1 MSNEISP
8 LNESKENNDIE
19 IELGQIIKLIAP
31 ENSELND
38 KTYYIK
44 YLDEKKIKLF
54 DPYTNTLKNLN
65 LENGNFSDESI
76 IGIEILYVPEQK
88 GFARQNGLVTGVGIS
103 IEFGGRFPQIV
114 NGEITNLEEDMIELT
129 MINREKIYIDFQY
142 QGIPEELEIVS
153 IKPFDISI
161 DEDKKVDSKDEEER
175 DVVYDEDYLDVDGN
189 DENLFDYEQEYNQS
203 KNLEILNEGLNI
215 IEGQIED
222 IDVDIEFFASEQNKR
237 FSLKK
242 QIDSLLDDL
251 LSRIPNNERSKD
263 KIAEINKN
271 IIRFKEL
278 RIAFSNFEEDGN
290 IENPKYK
297 HFNKDYRPLIE
308 QLKNL
313 NQKLLWMVPIIGTR
327 KKIYDIDLMETTN
340 DDYIVD
346 TTDNFV
352 NNYMNIHNMY
362 RDNVTNVDDKYIYL
376 EQNLNNLQK
385 NYLNLENKNDVIQT
399 IDILNDV
406 ECFVENF
413 DNIGSSAY
421 KEESIHNTFNYKQV
435 LIKGK
440 SIILKDPI
448 TKEKSKMR
456 FIEPEKINLKGFVI
470 RSDNHRLYSE
480 LFLPEKNIY
489 NKSNLNNFYSYKP
502 IPENFD
508 FENVIIDENYEQY
521 DLELNNSMPYKI
533 TYSDIV
539 NYDERNKEEVFD
551 KFLTSIIP
559 STNNLIK
566 KIHKTNRS
574 TSIYGFINNLECFSI
589 KQDDIDFNNYQ
600 LINKIVDRNINNY
613 KKLLATRE
621 NIYLNVTASKR
632 NEVSLLERIFTNDDS
647 SLIEELRKN
656 YNLNVKYTNLE
667 TINKIIIEDGGN
679 NITLLLSKVLLP
691 LSQDVNYDQKIE
703 EELQKIDRKE
713 ENEDNILGECKQV
726 IITKKYTSIEDLK
739 RDNNDDTVIY
749 DREYDNTRYDIMEEF
764 ESDMNIMKP
773 DALQRKV
780 VEHLINAVG
789 VNEKEAVRD
798 AKSMIS
804 GRKLVD
810 EGEYAILDLGEFEYR
825 YYERKSNVWRLNEE
839 YNDKMPDD
847 ALFCN
852 LKQKCLAIKDKCSPL
867 EKHTNNI
874 EKSVLNKIAEHF
886 SQELITLQERKKSK
900 LTKLY
905 ADSVS
910 KLNQLIMFNQKQK
923 SKKDAF
929 MINIAKSLEDIEV
942 KISPYFELRDEILA
956 QNDIVKK
963 FSDIII
969 FIDKYCRQNEKTN
982 PNENIYWFYCIE
994 SGAPLLPTFFQQLAE
1009 SIEKN
1014 NFNKDDYEI
1023 TIEKIVKNRGKLSDD
1038 GDKIVDKY
1046 SGYLIKLLEFDTAE
1060 GYDKNTGYKMV
1071 TREVIE
1077 EDDGDKMTSVLENKD
1092 NSKTSMANLLEKLF
1106 KSMSKNLGI
1115 NIDSEIEF
1123 LISSSINLIENNIK
1137 TREEYNR
1144 IIAKKTKKQS
1154 SRTAKPYEEYYDQL
1168 FILCIISVFI
1178 VSIQSIIPRVR
1189 SSKTIPGC
1197 IVSFSGYPLESETSK
1212 KNIINYVIC
1221 SVLKY
1226 KNDSRPWKNGLPR
1239 IKNISSTK
1247 DVQRLENYYKKVK
1260 NFIEVN
1266 VLTYPDI
1273 EAKLIRKRQW
1283 IQQSKLSEEK
1293 TSDTV
1298 FSLKKWVHFSPPLYK
1313 LEKIKEKV
1321 PNISSIQ
1328 QLLKKTVTSGNKK
1341 QNDIINLLYGTSNYL
1356 SVKILDIINKVV
1368 SRKELLFI
1376 TNSGIPYLEN
1386 SCCNDDSGN
1395 VYDYFVK
1402 NESGTKIIRYND
1414 NVRAIRE
1421 IIERI
1426 NNLSY
1431 SGYLF
1436 TEEDTKQ
1443 KHIKVEDNITEETI
1457 YKAFI
1462 KYCKYNTG
1470 LSLDPE
1476 LSEICENNTA
1486 KFNKFD
1492 PIEEKISI
1500 LKNENGTLYNTIS
1513 LMSLMKIINKRNKVT
1528 LSLDSRSF
1536 TNTLV
1541 FNEILE
1547 GILEEKI
1554 PLYDND
1560 LLTEILRY
1568 SKENVDNFY
1577 KFNDS
1582 KEGKISSKQEKSMDF
1597 LYLLDNKIIDYKE
1610 TIINYLTLTNTSS
1623 STLRK
1628 IKSFIDKIEKYNI
1641 ENQNIYMSREDSKNY
1656 FVGQNLK
1663 LLINSVSSIIPEII
1677 NNQVDYSNKYI
1688 PKHWKLGSQYH
1699 ERDVKE
1705 IIKTEFYGFE
1715 KYYGNDVF
1723 SRILDNVIKI
1733 TQNIR
1738 NLTNFV
1744 PFTASREMKPMFSS
1758 NVYCKILKVLLL
1770 KILVIYTTIT
1780 DRVDMEGRI
1789 EIKESVVELSELD
1802 QVRREAN
1809 IQSLKSKMSNYIVSL
1824 FNFSIKKKKML
1835 NVNKDKIKKNVL
1847 KSKVKE
1853 KNIITERLRNMTV
1866 EQRQIENLK
1875 KNHKLGDWNVGQTRA
1890 IFEYDENQY
1899 DKERNEMEK
1908 RYQLEL
1914 KLGLTDDV
1922 SLEQRDIY
1930 MMEHLEQQAIDNRIE
1945 QDELALDM
1953 RNEGERDGEQD
1964 W

>member
-1 MSNEISP
+1 MSNGISP

-31 ENSELND
+31 ENSELNE

-44 YLDEKKIKLF
+44 YLDENKIKLF
-54 DPYTNTLKNLN
+54 DPYTNTLKSLN
-65 LENGNFSDESI
+65 LENGNFADESI
-76 IGIEILYVPEQK
+76 VGIEILYEPEKK
-88 GFARQNGLVTGVGIS
+88 GFARQNGLNTGVGIS

-129 MINREKIYIDFQY
+129 MVNREKIYIDFQY
-142 QGIPEELEIVS
+142 QGIPEQLEIVS
-153 IKPFDISI
+153 IKPFDINI
-161 DEDKKVDSKDEEER
+161 DEDIKVDKEDEGE
-175 DVVYDEDYLDVDGN
+175 VIYDEDFLDVDGD
-189 DENLFDYEQEYNQS
+189 DENLFDYEQEFNES
-203 KNLEILNEGLNI
+203 DNLKILNEGLNI

-222 IDVDIEFFASEQNKR
+222 IDVDIEFIASEKNKR

-251 LSRIPNNERSKD
+251 LSRIPNSERSKE

-278 RIAFSNFEEDGN
+278 RTAFSNFEEDGN

-308 QLKNL
+308 QLKKI
-313 NQKLLWMVPIIGTR
+313 NQKLLWMVPIIGNR
-327 KKIYDIDLMETTN
+327 KKIYDIDFMETTN

-352 NNYMNIHNMY
+352 KNFMNIREIY
-362 RDNVTNVDDKYIYL
+362 KDNVTNVDDKYIYL

-399 IDILNDV
+399 IEVYNDV

-413 DNIGSSAY
+413 DNISSSAY

-435 LIKGK
+435 LTKGK

-448 TKEKSKMR
+448 TKVKSKMQI
-456 FIEPEKINLKGFVI
+456 IEPEKINLKGFVI

-489 NKSNLNNFYSYKP
+489 NKSNLNTFYSYKS

-533 TYSDIV
+533 TYNDIV

-551 KFLTSIIP
+551 KFLSSIIP
-559 STNNLIK
+559 NTNDLIK
-566 KIHKTNRS
+566 KIHKNNRS
-574 TSIYGFINNLECFSI
+574 TSIYDYVNNLECFSI
-589 KQDDIDFNNYQ
+589 KQDDIHFNNYQ
-600 LINKIVDRNINNY
+600 LINKIIDRNINNY

-621 NIYLNVTASKR
+621 KKYLNVTASRR
-632 NEVSLLERIFTNDDS
+632 NETSLLERIFTNDDS
-647 SLIEELRKN
+647 SLIEEVRTN

-667 TINKIIIEDGGN
+667 VINKIIQEDGGS

-703 EELQKIDRKE
+703 EELQKIDRGEKE
-713 ENEDNILGECKQV
+713 DIILGDCKQV
-726 IITKKYTSIEDLK
+726 IIAKKYTSIEDLK
-739 RDNNDDTVIY
+739 RDNNDDTIIY
-749 DREYDNTRYDIMEEF
+749 DREYDNTRYDIMEDF
-764 ESDMNIMKP
+764 ESDMEIMKP
-773 DALQRKV
+773 EALQRKI

-789 VNEKEAVRD
+789 VNEKDAARD
-798 AKSMIS
+798 SKSMIS
-804 GRKLVD
+804 GRKLIE
-810 EGEYAILDLGEFEYR
+810 EGEFAILDLGEYEYR

-852 LKQKCLAIKDKCSPL
+852 LKQKCLAIKDKCSTL

-905 ADSVS
+905 TDSVS
-910 KLNQLIMFNQKQK
+910 QLNQLISFNQKQK
-923 SKKDAF
+923 SKKDAY
-929 MINIAKSLEDIEV
+929 MINIAKSLEDIDI
-942 KISPYFELRDEILA
+942 KISPYFGLRDEILA

-969 FIDKYCRQNEKTN
+969 FIDKYCRQYEKVN
-982 PNENIYWFYCIE
+982 PDENIYWFYCIE

-1014 NFNKDDYEI
+1014 NFSKDDYEI
-1023 TIEKIVKNRGKLSDD
+1023 TVEKIVKNRGKLSDD

-1046 SGYLIKLLEFDTAE
+1046 SGYLIKLLEFDTGE
-1060 GYDKNTGYKMV
+1060 GYDKNTGYKMI

-1077 EDDGDKMTSVLENKD
+1077 EDEGDKMTSVLENKD
-1092 NSKTSMANLLEKLF
+1092 NSKTSMSNLLEKMF

-1115 NIDSEIEF
+1115 HIDSEMEF

-1137 TREEYNR
+1137 TRNEYNK
-1144 IIAKKTKKQS
+1144 IIAKKTKNS
-1154 SRTAKPYEEYYDQL
+1154 SRSVKQYEEYYDQL

-1178 VSIQSIIPRVR
+1178 VSIQSVIPRVKY
-1189 SSKTIPGC
+1189 SKTIPGC

-1221 SVLKY
+1221 SILKY

-1266 VLTYPDI
+1266 VLIYPDI
-1273 EAKLIRKRQW
+1273 EAKLIRKRKWVQD
-1283 IQQSKLSEEK
+1283 SKLSEEK

-1298 FSLKKWVHFSPPLYK
+1298 FSLKRWVHFSPPLYK
-1313 LEKIKEKV
+1313 IEKIKDKV

-1328 QLLKKTVTSGNKK
+1328 QLLKKTITTGSKK
-1341 QNDIINLLYGTSNYL
+1341 QNDIINLLHGASNCL
-1356 SVKILDIINKVV
+1356 STKILDIINKVV

-1402 NESGTKIIRYND
+1402 NESGTKINRYNE
-1414 NVRAIRE
+1414 NVRVIRE

-1426 NNLSY
+1426 NNLGY

-1492 PIEEKISI
+1492 TIEEKISI
-1500 LKNENGTLYNTIS
+1500 LKNENGTLYNTLS
-1513 LMSLMKIINKRNKVT
+1513 LMSLMKIINKRNEVK

-1541 FNEILE
+1541 FNELLE
-1547 GILEEKI
+1547 GVLQERI

-1560 LLTEILRY
+1560 LFGEILRY
-1568 SKENVDNFY
+1568 SKENVNNFY
-1577 KFNDS
+1577 KFNNIT
-1582 KEGKISSKQEKSMDF
+1582 EGKITSKQEKSMDF
-1597 LYLLDNKIIDYKE
+1597 LNLIDNKIVDYKE
-1610 TIINYLTLTNTSS
+1610 TITSYLTLANTSS

-1628 IKSFIDKIEKYNI
+1628 INNFIDKMEKYNI
-1641 ENQNIYMSREDSKNY
+1641 ENENIYMSSEDSKNY
-1656 FVGQNLK
+1656 FIGQNFK

-1677 NNQVDYSNKYI
+1677 INQVDYSNKYI

-1705 IIKTEFYGFE
+1705 IIKTEFSGFE
-1715 KYYGNDVF
+1715 KYYGNSVF
-1723 SRILDNVIKI
+1723 SRILENVIKI

-1744 PFTASREMKPMFSS
+1744 PFNASREMKPMFSS
-1758 NVYCKILKVLLL
+1758 DVYCKILKVLLL
-1770 KILVIYTTIT
+1770 KTLVIYTSIT
-1780 DRVDMEGRI
+1780 DRIDMEGRI

-1809 IQSLKSKMSNYIVSL
+1809 IQTLKSKMSNYIVSI
-1824 FNFSIKKKKML
+1824 FNFAIKKKKTL

-1847 KSKVKE
+1847 KSKIKE

-1875 KNHKLGDWNVGQTRA
+1875 KNHKLGDWNIGQTRA

-1899 DKERNEMEK
+1899 DKERNNMEK

-1930 MMEHLEQQAIDNRIE
+1930 MMEHLEEKAIDKRIE
-1945 QDELALDM
+1945 QDELILDM
-1953 RNEGERDGEQD
+1953 RDEGERDGENE